1 MQGIN
6 LDLGTL
12 LGVGALFLLKFLI
25 LPRYKWPK
33 EDWQRWVLATAVGLA
48 VSVTVK
54 VFLR

>member
-12 LGVGALFLLKFLI
+12 LGVGVLFVLKFLI

>member
-6 LDLGTL
+6 IDLGTL
-12 LGVGALFLLKFLI
+12 LGVGVLFLLKFLI

-33 EDWQRWVLATAVGLA
+33 EDWQRWVLATAAGLA

-54 VFLR
+54 VFLS